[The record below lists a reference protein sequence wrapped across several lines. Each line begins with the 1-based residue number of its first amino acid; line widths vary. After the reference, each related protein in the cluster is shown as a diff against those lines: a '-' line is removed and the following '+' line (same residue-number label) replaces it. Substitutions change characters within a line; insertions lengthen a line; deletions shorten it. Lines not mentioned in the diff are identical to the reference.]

1 MDITTLGLIIQ
12 WIGTILVLSL
22 LAFLAQSVRRPLIRY
37 WAAGWL
43 ALVVSLGALGI
54 AFRFPAYQ
62 VPLEAA
68 YFFGEYV
75 FAFCLIR
82 GCRQVGQPEGI
93 TRLSIGWVPAGLAA
107 AVALALLSTDFNVQF
122 IPHAAIMG
130 ICFLAAFRA
139 LSPARKQ
146 RSGGGVAVMSAALVL
161 LGIDFLHYVAVFA
174 IAVKEGPAN
183 RFPYLYYTSVV
194 DMVLEI
200 LLGFGM
206 VMSILDT
213 LRREAESANVKL
225 GVAMERLEVLARTD
239 PLTNALNR
247 HAYHALVG
255 GGSDGHSATV
265 SGCVVIADVD
275 RLKQINDQLGHTAG
289 DAAIRRVA
297 SALRSVIRADD
308 LLFRWG
314 GDEFLAILWN
324 MSGPD
329 ASRRFENFDE
339 LLTTPESASQ
349 PLTVSLGFAPFDD
362 DIPLERAIEV
372 ADSLMYRRKH
382 QRSSSSA

>member
-22 LAFLAQSVRRPLIRY
+22 LAFLAQSVRKPLVWN
-37 WAAGWL
+37 WATGWL
-43 ALVVSLGALGI
+43 ALVVALGALAV
-54 AFRFPAYQ
+54 AFRTPAYQ
-62 VPLEAA
+62 VPLEAL

-75 FAFCLIR
+75 FAFCLIS
-82 GCRQVGQPEGI
+82 GCRRVSEPERI
-93 TRLSIGWVPAGLAA
+93 TRLSIGWAFAA
-107 AVALALLSTDFNVQF
+107 FAVAVVLSLISTDFNVQF

-139 LSPARKQ
+139 LGPARRQK
-146 RSGGGVAVMSAALVL
+146 SGGGITVMSVALLL
-161 LGIDFLHYVAVFA
+161 LGIDFLHYVPVFA

-213 LRREAESANVKL
+213 LRREVESANVKL

-239 PLTNALNR
+239 PLTSALNR

-255 GGSDGHSATV
+255 GSEARGATV

-275 RLKQINDQLGHTAG
+275 RLKQINDRLGHSAG
-289 DAAIRRVA
+289 DVAIRRVA

-324 MSGPD
+324 TSGPD
-329 ASRRFENFDE
+329 ASKRFEDFNE
-339 LLTTPESASQ
+339 LLITPESAAQ
-349 PLTVSLGFAPFDD
+349 PLTVSFGFAPFDD

-382 QRSSSSA
+382 ERLSSPA

>member
-22 LAFLAQSVRRPLIRY
+22 LAFLAQSVRRPLVRY

-43 ALVVSLGALGI
+43 ALVVSLGALAV
-54 AFRFPAYQ
+54 AFNRPAIQ
-62 VPLEAA
+62 VPLEAV

-75 FAFCLIR
+75 FAFCLIS
-82 GCRQVGQPEGI
+82 GCRQVGEPKPI
-93 TRLSIGWVPAGLAA
+93 TRLSIGWLVAGLAA
-107 AVALALLSTDFNVQF
+107 AVALSLLSTDFNVQF

-130 ICFLAAFRA
+130 ICFLAAFKA
-139 LSPARKQ
+139 LAPARSQK
-146 RSGGGVAVMSAALVL
+146 SGGGVTVMSAALLL

-183 RFPYLYYTSVV
+183 RFPYLYYTSVI

-213 LRREAESANVKL
+213 LRREAETANARL

-247 HAYHALVG
+247 HAYHALL
-255 GGSDGHSATV
+255 GGSDSRGTTV
-265 SGCVVIADVD
+265 AGCVVIADVD
-275 RLKQINDQLGHTAG
+275 RLKQINDRLGHSAG

-324 MSGPD
+324 TSGQD
-329 ASRRFENFDE
+329 AGKRFENIAA
-339 LLTTPESASQ
+339 LLTTPETAAQ
-349 PLTVSLGFAPFDD
+349 PLTVSFGFAPFDD
-362 DIPLERAIEV
+362 EISLERAIEV

-382 QRSSSSA
+382 QRSSSST

>member
-22 LAFLAQSVRRPLIRY
+22 LAFLAQSVRRPMVRF
-37 WAAGWL
+37 WSAGWL
-43 ALVVSLGALGI
+43 ALVISLGALAL
-54 AFRFPAYQ
+54 AFSRPAYQ
-62 VPLEAA
+62 VPLEAI

-75 FAFCLIR
+75 FAFCLIS
-82 GCRQVGQPEGI
+82 GCRQVGEREAI
-93 TRLSIGWVPAGLAA
+93 ARVSMAWLPAGLAT
-107 AVALALLSTDFNVQF
+107 AVILSLLSTDFNVQI

-130 ICFLAAFRA
+130 ICFLAAFGA
-139 LSPARKQ
+139 LRPARRQ
-146 RSGGGVAVMSAALVL
+146 RSSAGVTVMSAALLL

-174 IAVKEGPAN
+174 IAVKAGPAN
-183 RFPYLYYTSVV
+183 RFAYLSYTSVV

-225 GVAMERLEVLARTD
+225 GVAMERLEILARTD

-255 GGSDGHSATV
+255 DGSDAHSATV

-275 RLKQINDQLGHTAG
+275 RLKEINDRLGHTAG

-324 MSGPD
+324 ISGPD
-329 ASRRFENFDE
+329 ASRRFENLDG
-339 LLTTPESASQ
+339 LLTASESAPQ
-349 PLTVSLGFAPFDD
+349 PLTVSLGFAPFDGE
-362 DIPLERAIEV
+362 IPLERAIDV

-382 QRSSSSA
+382 QRSSSTE

>member
-22 LAFLAQSVRRPLIRY
+22 LAFLAQSVRRPLVRY

-43 ALVVSLGALGI
+43 ALVVSLGALAV
-54 AFRFPAYQ
+54 AFNRPAIQ
-62 VPLEAA
+62 VPLEAL

-75 FAFCLIR
+75 FAFCLIS
-82 GCRQVGQPEGI
+82 GCRRVGEAEGT
-93 TRLSIGWVPAGLAA
+93 TRLSIGWVLAGLAA
-107 AVALALLSTDFNVQF
+107 AVALSLFSTDFNVQF

-130 ICFLAAFRA
+130 ICFLVAFKA
-139 LSPARKQ
+139 LGPARRQ
-146 RSGGGVAVMSAALVL
+146 RSGGGVTVMSAALLL

-239 PLTNALNR
+239 PLTNAVNR
-247 HAYHALVG
+247 HAYHALVD
-255 GGSDGHSATV
+255 GSENRGAIV
-265 SGCVVIADVD
+265 SRCVVIADVD
-275 RLKQINDQLGHTAG
+275 RLKQINDSLGHTAG

-324 MSGPD
+324 TSGPD
-329 ASRRFENFDE
+329 ASGRFENFNA
-339 LLTTPESASQ
+339 LLTSPESAQ
-349 PLTVSLGFAPFDD
+349 PLTVSFGFAPFDD

-382 QRSSSSA
+382 QRPSSPA

>member
-22 LAFLAQSVRRPLIRY
+22 LAFLAQSVRRPLVRY
-37 WAAGWL
+37 WAVGWL
-43 ALVVSLGALGI
+43 ALVVSLGVLAV
-54 AFRFPAYQ
+54 AFNRPAIQ
-62 VPLEAA
+62 VPLEAI

-75 FAFCLIR
+75 FAFCLIS
-82 GCRQVGQPEGI
+82 GCRRVGEAEPVS
-93 TRLSIGWVPAGLAA
+93 RLPIGWLAAGLTAA
-107 AVALALLSTDFNVQF
+107 IVLSLLSADFNVQF

-130 ICFLAAFRA
+130 ICFLAAFKA
-139 LSPARKQ
+139 LGPARRQ
-146 RSGGGVAVMSAALVL
+146 RSGGGVTVMSAALLL

-247 HAYHALVG
+247 HAYHALMD
-255 GGSDGHSATV
+255 GSENRRATV

-275 RLKQINDQLGHTAG
+275 RLKQINDSLGHTAG

-324 MSGPD
+324 TSGPD
-329 ASRRFENFDE
+329 AGRRFENFNA
-339 LLTTPESASQ
+339 LLTSPESAQ
-349 PLTVSLGFAPFDD
+349 PLTVSFGFAPFDD
-362 DIPLERAIEV
+362 DISLERAIEV

-382 QRSSSSA
+382 QRSSSPA